1 MASGKMNIGHKIN
14 NMNSIQKTINL
25 IEEEMAK
32 GTMTFDQEQGA
43 YQAWLD
49 LHKELRYKDN

>member
-1 MASGKMNIGHKIN
+1 MNIGHKIN
-14 NMNSIQKTINL
+14 NMNSIQKTIDL

>member
-1 MASGKMNIGHKIN
+1 MANGKMNTGHKIN
-14 NMNSIQKTINL
+14 NMDSIKQTIDL
-25 IEEEMAK
+25 IEKEMAK

-49 LHKELRYKDN
+49 LKKELRG

>member
-1 MASGKMNIGHKIN
+1 MANGKINIGHKIN
-14 NMNSIQKTINL
+14 NMDSIEQTIDL
-25 IEEEMAK
+25 IEKEMAK

-49 LHKELRYKDN
+49 LKKELRYKNN